1 MATPPTTFSDGMYQ
15 ISESLQTLNEFNAE
29 DILNIKQEDPGS
41 SSDYYSLEPS
51 PSSGNYL
58 EAATPEF
65 YNNPMIFDPNTSYF
79 QNNNYSKS
87 KYSFLFYS
95 PANFKKIAL
104 PNDIHNNNKSKTFKK
119 NIRTFGVELCQKIK
133 YPLLD

>member
-1 MATPPTTFSDGMYQ
+1 MEAFPAVLKYIKFVLISPPAFSVEQPQAVPVATPPTTFSDGMYQ

-58 EAATPEF
+58 ETPTPEF

-87 KYSFLFYS
+87 KC
-95 PANFKKIAL
+95 
-104 PNDIHNNNKSKTFKK
+104 
-119 NIRTFGVELCQKIK
+119 R
-133 YPLLD
+133 